1 MTSYT
6 LWAPAA
12 TDLVEVAVE
21 DQRLPMTR
29 GDGGW
34 WHLETDAV
42 ADDAPYGYCLDG
54 GDPRPDP
61 RGRRLVD
68 GPHGLTTPYDP
79 TTFAWTDQ
87 DWAGQP
93 LEGSVIYELHVGT
106 FTPEGT
112 FDAAIE
118 RLDHLVDLGV
128 TTVELMPVASF
139 PGVHNWGYDGV
150 ALFAVHEPY
159 GGPAGLQRFV
169 DAAHGKGLAVA
180 LDVVYNHFGP
190 DGNYLR
196 EFGPYFTEAHHT
208 PWGAAVNLDGPGSD
222 EVRRYLL
229 DNVSTWLRDFHVDAL
244 RLDAVHALIDDRA
257 LPILEEMARTADE
270 LSAEVGRPLTLIAED
285 DRNDA
290 RTTTPRGEGAVASG
304 IGIHGQWTD
313 DIHHALH
320 VALTGETDGYYAD
333 FASPDALPKVFTGAF
348 YHDGSYST
356 FRGRVHGRPIDRA
369 TVPGWRFVASLQT
382 HDQVG
387 NRAVGDRLSMGTD
400 PGRLAAGAAL
410 LLTSP
415 FTPML
420 FMGEEWAASTPW
432 QYFTDHQ
439 DETLVEAIRNGRAAE
454 FASHGWGADEVPD
467 PQAAG
472 TVEASRLDWSELDQ
486 GVHAR
491 MLDWYRTLLRL
502 RRDVPDLRSAAMDQV
517 SLDWDAQGR
526 TAVLHR
532 GAHRVVAHLGD
543 GPLDVP
549 LDGGRVVASWD
560 AAVDAP
566 AADAAG
572 SGGSEGVV
580 HLDGPG
586 ALVIGPR

>member
-1 MTSYT
+1 MTSFT
-6 LWAPAA
+6 LWAPGK
-12 TDLVEVAVE
+12 DRVEVVAE
-21 DQRLPMTR
+21 GRRLPLAP
-29 GDGGW
+29 GEGGW
-34 WHLETDAV
+34 WRLETDEI
-42 ADDAPYGYCLDG
+42 APTARYGFSLDG
-54 GDPRPDP
+54 GDLRPDP
-61 RGRRLVD
+61 RGRRLED

-79 TTFAWTDQ
+79 SSFAWTDQ
-87 DWAGQP
+87 GWAGRP

-106 FTPEGT
+106 FTPAGT

-118 RLDHLVDLGV
+118 RLDHLVELGV
-128 TTVELMPVASF
+128 TTIEIMPVATF

-159 GGPAGLQRFV
+159 GGPAGLQRLV
-169 DAAHGKGLAVA
+169 DAAHGRGLAVC

-190 DGNYLR
+190 DGNYLA
-196 EFGPYFTEAHHT
+196 EFGPYFTELHHT

-229 DNVSTWLRDFHVDAL
+229 DNVTMWLRDFHVDAL

-257 LPILEEMARTADE
+257 LPILEEMSREVDALA
-270 LSAEVGRPLTLIAED
+270 AEVGRPLTLVAED

-290 RTTTPRGEGAVASG
+290 RTTTPRGEGAAVAG
-304 IGIHGQWTD
+304 LGIHGQWTD

-333 FASPDALPKVFTGAF
+333 FASPEALPKVFQGAF
-348 YHDGSYST
+348 FHDGSYSS
-356 FRGRVHGRPIDRA
+356 FRGRCHGRPVDRA

-387 NRAVGDRLSMGTD
+387 NRRVGDRLSMGVA

-439 DETLVEAIRNGRAAE
+439 DPTLVEAIRNGRAAE

-472 TVEASRLDWSELDQ
+472 TVEASRLDWSEPEQ
-486 GVHAR
+486 GEHAR
-491 MLDWYRTLLRL
+491 MLEWYRTLLRL
-502 RRDVPDLRSAAMDQV
+502 RRTVPDLSDPRLSTV
-517 SLDWDAQGR
+517 RLDWDAER
-526 TAVLHR
+526 RLAVLHR
-532 GAHRVVAHLGD
+532 GAHRVVASLAD
-543 GPLDVP
+543 EPVTVP
-549 LDGGRVVASWD
+549 LQGGQVLACWD
-560 AAVDAP
+560 EPTTGDDTITLP
-566 AADAAG
+566 
-572 SGGSEGVV
+572 
-580 HLDGPG
+580 GPG
-586 ALVIGPR
+586 AVVVGPR